1 MKTTLV
7 VFVGLVSGML
17 FSMFSAVHCMSNTDD
32 TDELTGVLS
41 QFDTLSER
49 VNGESDIKTKPRD
62 GYIID
67 RTTLMQVPG
76 GETSLNR
83 ENLFSSRLP
92 KKSEQVLRNNYDDVE
107 VSKRQDKDTMGMWGG
122 GPKSKTKRNINYAI
136 NDMIDNDFGNN
147 KRQLGGM
154 WG

>member
-1 MKTTLV
+1 MTLTCNVFEISSKKMKTTLV

-41 QFDTLSER
+41 QFDTLPGR
-49 VNGESDIKTKPRD
+49 VNGESDIQTKSRD

-67 RTTLMQVPG
+67 RTLMQILG
-76 GETSLNR
+76 DEKSLNR
-83 ENLFSSRLP
+83 ENLFSSKLP
-92 KKSEQVLRNNYDDVE
+92 K
-107 VSKRQDKDTMGMWGG
+107 SKRQTKGSMGMWGG
-122 GPKSKTKRNINYAI
+122 GPKTKRNINYAM
-136 NDMIDNDFGNN
+136 NDMIDNDFENN
-147 KRQLGGM
+147 KRQTGM